1 MSRLKIIGVASGVA
15 AMLMSVPIAF
25 AQEDDATSV
34 TGVRPI
40 ITRPV
45 ASTTRS
51 VKVEAVREEAKTR
64 AETAREEAK
73 QKMETQREEAKTRME
88 NAREEAKT
96 RMETAREVAK
106 TKMET
111 QREEAKQKMETKRE
125 ETKTR
130 MEAQREKTKQ
140 RVADIRDKA
149 KQEMATKIADQ
160 FDNLNKKWTDRFTEQ
175 LGRLGEIL
183 LKIQER
189 ADIASTNGKDITATN
204 TAIQSANTAIDNART
219 AVVAQAAKT
228 YTLDTSSIATT
239 VATTTTNGQDE
250 LMKGLRTQFQNLH
263 KTLFK
268 DLFALRDGEMKRADT
283 AVRSALKTLSQ
294 IPKVDDDDDST
305 DDSDQ

>member
-34 TGVRPI
+34 TGVRPV

-73 QKMETQREEAKTRME
+73 QKMETQREETKSRIEAK
-88 NAREEAKT
+88 REEAKN
-96 RMETAREVAK
+96 
-106 TKMET
+106 KMEV
-111 QREEAKQKMETKRE
+111 
-125 ETKTR
+125 
-130 MEAQREKTKQ
+130 QREKAKQ
-140 RVADIRDKA
+140 RLSDIRDKK
-149 KQEMATKIADQ
+149 KQEMAAKIADQ
-160 FDNLNKKWTDRFTEQ
+160 FDNLNKRWTDKFTEQ

-189 ADIASTNGKDITATN
+189 SDIASTNGKDITATN
-204 TAIQSANTAIDNART
+204 AAIQSATTAIAT
-219 AVVAQAAKT
+219 AQTEVTAQAAKT
-228 YTLDTSSIATT
+228 YVLDTSSVTTT

-250 LMKGLRTQFQNLH
+250 LMRGLRTQFQTLH
-263 KTLFK
+263 KALFK
-268 DLFALRDGEMKRADT
+268 DLYALRDGVMKDARG
-283 AVRSALKTLSQ
+283 AVQNALQTLGK
-294 IPKVDDDDDST
+294 IPKVDDDSNDN
-305 DDSDQ
+305 